1 MLDYYEILGVKKDA
15 TQNEI
20 KKAYHK
26 LALKF
31 HPDKLPQEAVELDNL
46 EKKKKDGKNP
56 LSKSEEDRRAQL
68 EEQLTKFKEISV
80 AYEILS
86 DPAKKSQHDM
96 GEDFSQQEWSWAE
109 WIYEFNELV
118 QQGLKYKIFTKIYN
132 VYRLKFNKL
141 NKEILKLDEELLEG
155 LLEGLP
161 ESIKQT
167 YEMGKAKRTEKS
179 TERKYLGT
187 ILNLLVDIKSNEYE
201 KCSDIINKV
210 TINAG
215 DITSLVQTAIV
226 YDSVEIFKL
235 FEERIEISQND
246 ILSCACE
253 CQSEKF
259 LDYFFNKYLDKLDI
273 NYKDKEGNT
282 ALHHTLRWFDEN
294 EGKYQS
300 FVESLLSKG
309 AGLDVKNKK
318 GKTPFDLL
326 LNYVQGH
333 PIAKRVE
340 RLNYV
345 AELLSCCKS
354 DELKKLEDTP
364 ALNKLVDTIVKYNHK
379 EALDLLVENNI
390 KISSITLKNIVT
402 SDCNK
407 KIFGCFL
414 HKNKIDYQDE
424 SGGTALHH
432 ALRNLHYDKSM
443 LCKVESLVSAGARFD
458 IKNNQG
464 ETPFDLLIEYVEK
477 GFYGQASR
485 LSYAWKLF
493 NKCENKDVLKELKYK
508 DGTPALDKLNE
519 LRIKCR
525 NTSIIVAS
533 TLAVVGVVL
542 GVAIAAHSGMLAV
555 GIGIGVCCLVVSAI
569 TYHCNSP
576 ANLLK
581 ESNAKGV
588 VNTIGLV

>member
-1 MLDYYEILGVKKDA
+1 MLVN
-15 TQNEI
+15 TN
-20 KKAYHK
+20 
-26 LALKF
+26 LKSF
-31 HPDKLPQEAVELDNL
+31 
-46 EKKKKDGKNP
+46 
-56 LSKSEEDRRAQL
+56 
-68 EEQLTKFKEISV
+68 
-80 AYEILS
+80 
-86 DPAKKSQHDM
+86 
-96 GEDFSQQEWSWAE
+96 
-109 WIYEFNELV
+109 WI
-118 QQGLKYKIFTKIYN
+118 I
-132 VYRLKFNKL
+132 
-141 NKEILKLDEELLEG
+141 
-155 LLEGLP
+155 
-161 ESIKQT
+161 
-167 YEMGKAKRTEKS
+167 
-179 TERKYLGT
+179 
-187 ILNLLVDIKSNEYE
+187 
-201 KCSDIINKV
+201 
-210 TINAG
+210 
-215 DITSLVQTAIV
+215 
-226 YDSVEIFKL
+226 
-235 FEERIEISQND
+235 
-246 ILSCACE
+246 
-253 CQSEKF
+253 
-259 LDYFFNKYLDKLDI
+259 FFNKYLDI

-282 ALHHTLRWFDEN
+282 ALHHTLKRLDLDKS
-294 EGKYQS
+294 KYQG
-300 FVESLLSKG
+300 FVKSVLSKG
-309 AGLDVKNKK
+309 AGLDVENKK

-364 ALNKLVDTIVKYNHK
+364 ALNKLVDTIVQYNHK

-402 SDCNK
+402 SDCDK

-555 GIGIGVCCLVVSAI
+555 GIGIGVCCLVVAVI
-569 TYHCNSP
+569 TYHFSSP

-581 ESNAKGV
+581 DSNAKDV
-588 VNTIGLV
+588 VNTIGLVKS

>member
-1 MLDYYEILGVKKDA
+1 MPDYYEILGVKRDA
-15 TQNEI
+15 THDDI
-20 KKAYHK
+20 KKAYRK
-26 LALKF
+26 LALKL
-31 HPDKLPQEAVELDNL
+31 HPDKLHEEAKELDRL
-46 EKKKKDGKNP
+46 EGKKKNGKL
-56 LSKSEEDRRAQL
+56 LSQSEEGQMAELKEKL
-68 EEQLTKFKEISV
+68 EKFKEISV
-80 AYEILS
+80 AHEVLS
-86 DPAKKSQHDM
+86 DQASRNQYDR
-96 GEDFSQQEWSWAE
+96 GEDFSQQECSYEE
-109 WIYEFNELV
+109 WIYKFNELV
-118 QQGLKYKIFTKIYN
+118 QQALKEEIFIKIRN
-132 VYRLKFNKL
+132 VYHLKTDKL
-141 NKEILKLDEELLEG
+141 NEERLEG
-155 LLEGLP
+155 LT
-161 ESIKQT
+161 ESSKQT
-167 YEMGKAKRTEKS
+167 YEMGKAKGNEKS
-179 TERKYLGT
+179 TECEYLET
-187 ILNLLVDIKSNEYE
+187 ILNLLVYIKLNEYE

-309 AGLDVKNKK
+309 AGLDVKNKE

-364 ALNKLVDTIVKYNHK
+364 ALNKLVDTIVQYNHK

-555 GIGIGVCCLVVSAI
+555 GIGIGVCCLVVAVI
-569 TYHCNSP
+569 TYHFSSP

-581 ESNAKGV
+581 DSNAKDV
-588 VNTIGLV
+588 VNTIGLVKS